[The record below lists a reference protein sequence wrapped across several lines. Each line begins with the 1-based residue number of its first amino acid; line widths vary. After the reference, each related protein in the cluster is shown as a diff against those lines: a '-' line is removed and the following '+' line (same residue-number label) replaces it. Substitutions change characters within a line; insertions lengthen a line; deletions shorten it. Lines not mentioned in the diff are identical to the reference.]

1 VPVTATAAVVLAAGL
16 DALAG
21 EPPARVHPV
30 ALLGR
35 LVAWID
41 RRGRGAPGSR
51 DPAGRWSHPRLV
63 GVLTALFVPLGF
75 AAVAAGVVA
84 AGSTVAVESAVSIGP
99 VTASWFGAALA
110 ATVLVSTT
118 SLRLLLDSARTVVAE
133 SDADLDAARTD
144 LRALAGRDPDSLDA
158 AHVRSAAVESLAENL
173 ADGLVAPLLAFA
185 VAVAVTGAFVPAA
198 TSPALVPAATSP
210 ARPSVSLP
218 LAAGAGAAAWVKAVN
233 TLDSMLGYRS
243 NPIGWASARLDDAV
257 MWLPARL
264 SALLLAVAAGSPAV
278 PLRRSVRALAR
289 RPSSPNSGWPMATM
303 AALLPARLHKPGVY
317 DLDPTDAGRS
327 SATPT
332 APASDAP
339 TRSRGSSPKATTLP
353 DVATA
358 TRAVRITRRAG
369 ALAFV
374 AAGVI
379 AWF

>member
-1 VPVTATAAVVLAAGL
+1 MPVTASAAVVLAAGL
-16 DALAG
+16 DAAVG

-30 ALLGR
+30 ALLGG
-35 LVAWID
+35 LVSWID
-41 RRGRGAPGSR
+41 RSGDGDRDVGSHGADG
-51 DPAGRWSHPRLV
+51 DPTDGWSHPRLV
-63 GVLTALFVPLGF
+63 GVLTALFVPLLF
-75 AAVAAGVVA
+75 AAVAAAVVA
-84 AGSTVAVESAVSIGP
+84 LGSTVAVELSSSVGLAVAP
-99 VTASWFGAALA
+99 WFGAALA
-110 ATVLVSTT
+110 AGILFSAT
-118 SLRLLLDSARTVVAE
+118 SLRLLLDSARTVIDE
-133 SDADLDAARTD
+133 SDADLDAARID
-144 LRALAGRDPDSLDA
+144 LRALAGRDADSLDA

-173 ADGLVAPLLAFA
+173 ADGLVAPLFAFA
-185 VAVAVTGAFVPAA
+185 VAAAVTGALVSSLSSTPVSSPLSAFISPPLPATLTA
-198 TSPALVPAATSP
+198 SA
-210 ARPSVSLP
+210 P

-243 NPIGWASARLDDAV
+243 NPIGWAPARLDDVV

-278 PLRRSVRALAR
+278 PFRPSVRALAR

-317 DLDPTDAGRS
+317 DLDPAVPPSPEGS
-327 SATPT
+327 PTP
-332 APASDAP
+332 
-339 TRSRGSSPKATTLP
+339 LP